1 MKLETLTCD
10 VVVVGLGPSGAMLA
24 NLLGPR
30 GWSVIAVERD
40 EDIYYAPRAVH
51 FDDEA
56 MRIFQ
61 AAGLADEISG
71 TSEVFTDMELRLN
84 IDSRPVM
91 RTKIGSQDGRYGHA
105 GAWWFHQPT
114 LEKHLRDG
122 VARYANIITLYGAA
136 VHSLT
141 EDERGVA
148 VEVTTNEG
156 KTRTIH
162 CRYLI
167 GCDGGRS
174 FVRKAAGLTLDSAK
188 FDEAWV
194 VVDTKT
200 RSGEK
205 DPRLPATHVQVCNRS
220 QPVTY
225 VPMAGPYYEW
235 QFMVMGG
242 KTEREATDPQLVR
255 QQLRP
260 FVDLDTIEITRIAY
274 YRFHALWARN
284 WRTRRVILA
293 GDSAHQMPPFLGQGM
308 CSGIRDAS
316 SLAWRLDLVL
326 SGAPDSL
333 LNDYEKERAAHVRE
347 IIKGAMLLGH
357 VIQTRRLLIAFL
369 RNNLLFRPANRMPF
383 LNRIVYQMAN
393 RKRPLSNGF
402 IGRNQRRIAGHL
414 VPQPKVQLHGAPAVL
429 LDDVLDNDFAL
440 LYRRDAISSLH
451 PAVRRARELL
461 ALKLVSFDAKASPGS
476 VGDTEGK
483 LDAWFS
489 QHRIDFVLIRP
500 DRYVFD
506 GGRVSQLDAVVTL
519 LLEAMGARTPSQVK
533 LAVAA

>member
-1 MKLETLTCD
+1 MKPEPLNCD

-30 GWSVIAVERD
+30 GWSVVAIERD

-56 MRIFQ
+56 MRVFQ
-61 AAGLADEISG
+61 AAGLAETIGG
-71 TSEVFTDMELRLN
+71 TSEAFTDMEFRLGVG
-84 IDSRPVM
+84 RPPVM

-114 LEKHLRDG
+114 LERHLRDG
-122 VARYANIITLYGAA
+122 VARYGNVTTLYGAT
-136 VHSLT
+136 VHALH
-141 EDERGVA
+141 EDPHGVTVDVA
-148 VEVTTNEG
+148 TDDG
-156 KTRTIH
+156 ASRTIRG
-162 CRYLI
+162 RYLI

-174 FVRKAAGLTLDSAK
+174 FVRKAAGLVLDSAR

-200 RSGEK
+200 RSGK
-205 DPRLPATHVQVCNRS
+205 KHPGLPPNHIQLCDRA

-235 QFMVMGG
+235 QFMVTGG
-242 KTEREATDPQLVR
+242 KSEREATDPQLVR

-260 FVDLDTIEITRIAY
+260 FVDLDTIDITRIAY

-308 CSGIRDAS
+308 CSGIRDAN
-316 SLAWRLDLVL
+316 SLAWRLDLIL
-326 SGAPDSL
+326 SGAPEAL
-333 LNDYEKERAAHVRE
+333 LNDYETERNEHVRA
-347 IIKGAMLLGH
+347 IIKGAMLLGRI
-357 VIQTRRLLIAFL
+357 IQTRRLPVALL
-369 RNNLLFRPANRMPF
+369 RNNLLFRPANRIPL
-383 LNRIVYQMAN
+383 LNRFIYRTAN

-402 IGRNQRRIAGHL
+402 IGRHQRRIAGHL
-414 VPQPKVQLHGAPAVL
+414 APQPLVQSQNGKTVL
-429 LDDVLDNDFAL
+429 LDEVLGHDFVL
-440 LYRRDAISSLH
+440 LFRRDAIDPLH
-451 PAVRRARELL
+451 PVVQEARERVK
-461 ALKLVSFDAKASPGS
+461 LKLVSFDENGSPGS
-476 VGDTEGK
+476 IGDTEGK
-483 LDAWFS
+483 LDAWFT
-489 QHRIDFVLIRP
+489 RNRLDFVLIRP

-506 GGRVSQLDAVVTL
+506 GGRLHQLQSVMAPV
-519 LLEAMGARTPSQVK
+519 LEALAARTSVRLK

>member
-1 MKLETLTCD
+1 MKPETLNCD
-10 VVVVGLGPSGAMLA
+10 IVVVGLGPSGAMLA

-30 GWSVIAVERD
+30 AWSVVAIERD
-40 EDIYYAPRAVH
+40 EDVYYAPRAVH

-61 AAGLADEISG
+61 AAGLADEIAG
-71 TSEVFTDMELRLN
+71 TSESFSDMELRLN
-84 IDSRPVM
+84 IDRPPVM

-114 LEKHLRDG
+114 LERHLREG
-122 VARYANIITLYGAA
+122 VARYANVTTLYGAA

-141 EDERGVA
+141 EDDHGVT
-148 VEVTTNEG
+148 VEVATNDG
-156 KTRTIH
+156 SSRTVR

-174 FVRKAAGLTLDSAK
+174 FVRKAAGLALDSAK

-194 VVDTKT
+194 VVDAKT
-200 RSGEK
+200 RSGKK
-205 DPRLPATHVQVCNRS
+205 DPRLPANHIQVCNRV

-235 QFMVMGG
+235 QFMVTGG

-255 QQLRP
+255 EQLRP
-260 FVDLDTIEITRIAY
+260 FVDLDTVEITRIAY

-316 SLAWRLDLVL
+316 SLSWRLNLVL
-326 SGAPDSL
+326 AGAPDGL
-333 LNDYEKERAAHVRE
+333 LSDYETERAGHVRA
-347 IIKGAMLLGH
+347 IIQGAMFLGRL
-357 VIQTRRLLIAFL
+357 IQTRRLLIALL
-369 RNNLLFRPANRMPF
+369 RNNLLFRPANRVPF
-383 LNRIVYQMAN
+383 LNRLIYQTAN
-393 RKRPLSNGF
+393 RKRPLTNGL
-402 IGRNQRRIAGHL
+402 IGRNRRRIAGHL
-414 VPQPKVQLHGAPAVL
+414 APQPKVQAYGAKAVP
-429 LDDVLDNDFAL
+429 LDDVLGNDFAL
-440 LYRRDAISSLH
+440 LFRRDAISNLH
-451 PAVRRARELL
+451 PAVKRAREQLT
-461 ALKLVSFDAKASPGS
+461 LKLVSFDVKALPGS
-476 VGDTEGK
+476 VLDMEGK
-483 LDAWFS
+483 LDAWFR

-506 GGRVSQLDAVVTL
+506 GGKISQLNATITPL
-519 LLEAMGARTPSQVK
+519 LQAMGGRTSPQLK
-533 LAVAA
+533 LALAA

>member
-1 MKLETLTCD
+1 MKPETLNCD
-10 VVVVGLGPSGAMLA
+10 VVIVGLGPSGAMLA

-30 GWSVIAVERD
+30 GWSVVAIERD

-61 AAGLADEISG
+61 AAGLADEIGG
-71 TSEVFTDMELRLN
+71 TSEAFTDMEFRLN
-84 IDSRPVM
+84 IGSRPVM

-122 VARYANIITLYGAA
+122 VARYASITTLYGAT
-136 VHSLT
+136 VRSLS
-141 EDERGVA
+141 EDASGVS
-148 VEVTTNEG
+148 VEVASNDGGSCTVRG
-156 KTRTIH
+156 
-162 CRYLI
+162 RYLI

-200 RSGEK
+200 RSGQK
-205 DPRLPATHVQVCNRS
+205 DPRLPPNHIQVCDCT

-235 QFMVMGG
+235 QFMVTGG

-260 FVDLDTIEITRIAY
+260 YVDLDTVDITRIAH
-274 YRFHALWARN
+274 YRFHALWARK

-308 CSGIRDAS
+308 CSGIRDAN

-326 SGAPDSL
+326 SGAPETL
-333 LNDYEKERAAHVRE
+333 LNDYETERDAHVRA
-347 IIKGAMLLGH
+347 IIHGAMFLGRL
-357 VIQTRRLLIAFL
+357 IQTRRFLIALL
-369 RNNLLFRPANRMPF
+369 RNNVLFRPANRIPL
-383 LNRIVYQMAN
+383 LNRLIYQTAN
-393 RKRPLSNGF
+393 RKRPLSGGF
-402 IGRNQRRIAGHL
+402 IGRHRRRIAGHL
-414 VPQPKVQLHGAPAVL
+414 APQPTVRLQDGKAVL
-429 LDDVLDNDFAL
+429 LDEVLGHDFAL
-440 LYRRDAISSLH
+440 LFRRDAISNLH
-451 PAVRRARELL
+451 PAVKRARERFR
-461 ALKLVSFDAKASPGS
+461 LKLVSFDANASSGS
-476 VGDTEGK
+476 VGDAQGK
-483 LDAWFS
+483 LDEWFTRN
-489 QHRIDFVLIRP
+489 RIDFVLIRP

-506 GGRVSQLDAVVTL
+506 GGRIEQ
-519 LLEAMGARTPSQVK
+519 LEAVMAPLLKTLSGPTSTQLE
-533 LAVAA
+533 LAAAA

>member
-1 MKLETLTCD
+1 MKLETLNCD

-30 GWSVIAVERD
+30 GWSVVAIERD
-40 EDIYYAPRAVH
+40 EDVYYAPRAVH

-61 AAGLADEISG
+61 AVGLADEIGG
-71 TSEVFTDMELRLN
+71 TSEAFTDMELRLN
-84 IDSRPVM
+84 IDHRPVM

-122 VARYANIITLYGAA
+122 VARYANVTTLYGAA

-141 EDERGVA
+141 EDERGVT
-148 VEVTTNEG
+148 VELATNDG
-156 KTRTIH
+156 KSRTVH

-174 FVRKAAGLTLDSAK
+174 LVRKAAGLTLDSAK

-200 RSGEK
+200 RSGKK
-205 DPRLPATHVQVCNRS
+205 DPRLPANHIQVCNRE

-235 QFMVMGG
+235 QFMVTGG

-326 SGAPDSL
+326 SGAQESL
-333 LNDYEKERAAHVRE
+333 LNDYEKERAAHVRA
-347 IIKGAMLLGH
+347 IIKGAMFLGR
-357 VIQTRRLLIAFL
+357 VIQTRRLLVALL
-369 RNNLLFRPANRMPF
+369 RNNLLFRPANLVPF
-383 LNRIVYQMAN
+383 LNRLVYQTAN

-414 VPQPKVQLHGAPAVL
+414 APQPKVQLHGAKVAL
-429 LDDVLDNDFAL
+429 LDEVLGNDFAL
-440 LYRRDAISSLH
+440 LFRRDAISNLH
-451 PAVRRARELL
+451 PAVKRARERVS
-461 ALKLVSFDAKASPGS
+461 LKLVSFDVKASLGS
-476 VGDTEGK
+476 VGDVEGK
-483 LDAWFS
+483 LDAWFTRN
-489 QHRIDFVLIRP
+489 RIDFVLIRP

-506 GGRVSQLDAVVTL
+506 GGRISQLDAVMTP
-519 LLEAMGARTPSQVK
+519 LLEAMGGRSSTQPK